1 MGNYRHGIYTREV
14 PTSLISMT
22 EATAALPVYVGTAPV
37 HLATDPAEA
46 NKAVLCYNYASATTP
61 KNGINTHCAKLCI
74 LNSLYLEWRRL
85 FLLMFLIRRNIKRR

>member
-46 NKAVLCYNYASATTP
+46 NKAVLCHDYASAT
-61 KNGINTHCAKLCI
+61 INTHCVKRCI
-74 LNSLYLEWRRL
+74 PNSLYSEWRP
-85 FLLMFLIRRNIKRR
+85 

>member
-37 HLATDPAEA
+37 IWPQTQRKLIKPY
-46 NKAVLCYNYASATTP
+46 CATTTHLQLLNLGIL
-61 KNGINTHCAKLCI
+61 KNGINTHCVKRCI
-74 LNSLYLEWRRL
+74 PNSLCLEWRRC
-85 FLLMFLIRRNIKRR
+85 FY

>member
-37 HLATDPAEA
+37 HLATAPAE
-46 NKAVLCYNYASATTP
+46 S
-61 KNGINTHCAKLCI
+61 
-74 LNSLYLEWRRL
+74 
-85 FLLMFLIRRNIKRR
+85 